1 MDKET
6 CEDLLALSSDDS
18 YIDDTSH
25 FPLSHAIPKAAI
37 RRMAII
43 DVCNVLYGC
52 AFHTSAGKA
61 LNERCDATGLIV
73 MARNLLRAGFDLK
86 MFVPISYTN
95 DNKRVHNKFIMEE
108 LQKLDYLTV
117 IDDGSHD
124 DFFLLE
130 VAKCN
135 GGFVISNDKFRD
147 HRVRTEVPD
156 GLRQII
162 DNRSVPFSFHYVP
175 IDKIGK
181 TALADPAKLGY
192 LELEFTLKPPNLSA
206 MFSLNPSDPSY
217 GMVFSQRIL
226 RSEKRALEML
236 ERLDVMSE
244 YLLQLMCENLGVKR
258 SLKHLKMPE
267 MERMPTEF
275 ERFWRFYD
283 LYQK

>member
-1 MDKET
+1 MAEN
-6 CEDLLALSSDDS
+6 LLALSSDDS
-18 YIDDTSH
+18 CDDDLCCPPSC
-25 FPLSHAIPKAAI
+25 AVPKTAI

-43 DVCNVLYGC
+43 DVCNVLYCC
-52 AFHTSAGKA
+52 AYHTSAGKA

-73 MARNLLRAGFDLK
+73 MARSLLKAGFDLK
-86 MFVPISYTN
+86 MFVPISYMN
-95 DNKRVHNKFIMEE
+95 NSKSVHNKFIMEE

-124 DFFLLE
+124 DFFPLE

-135 GGFVISNDKFRD
+135 GGFVISNDRFRD

-162 DNRSVPFSFHYVP
+162 DSRNVQFAFHHVP
-175 IDKIGK
+175 IDKVGK
-181 TALADPAKLGY
+181 NALSDPAKLGY
-192 LELEFTLKPPNLSA
+192 LELEFTLKPPSLSA
-206 MFSLNPSDPSY
+206 MFALSPADPSY

-244 YLLQLMCENLGVKR
+244 YLLQLMCENHGIKR
-258 SLKHLKMPE
+258 SLKHMNMFE

-275 ERFWRFYD
+275 ERFWRHYD
-283 LYQK
+283 LYQTNG